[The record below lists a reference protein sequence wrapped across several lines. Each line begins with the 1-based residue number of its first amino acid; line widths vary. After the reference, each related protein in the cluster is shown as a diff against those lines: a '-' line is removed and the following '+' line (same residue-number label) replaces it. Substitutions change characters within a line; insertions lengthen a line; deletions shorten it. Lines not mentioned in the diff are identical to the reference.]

1 MSTRPRKPQ
10 RGRPRGARSFDPDVA
25 AAFGNVVKEARLAAG
40 ISQEALA
47 YMTSVE
53 RSYFGRIER
62 GESQPTLFV
71 VLKVAA
77 ALGVEGG
84 ALVSLVETDL
94 ARRLTP
100 KRHARRP

>member
-10 RGRPRGARSFDPDVA
+10 RGRPRGARSFDPGSA
-25 AAFGNVVKEARLAAG
+25 AAFGSVVREARQEAG

-47 YMTSVE
+47 YMTNVE

-71 VLKVAA
+71 VFKVAA
-77 ALGVEGG
+77 ALGIEAGQLVTMVE
-84 ALVSLVETDL
+84 
-94 ARRLTP
+94 RRLSE
-100 KRHARRP
+100 

>member
-25 AAFGNVVKEARLAAG
+25 AAFGIAVKEARLAAG

-47 YMTSVE
+47 YMANVE
-53 RSYFGRIER
+53 RSFFGRIER

-71 VLKVAA
+71 VLKVAY
-77 ALGVEGG
+77 ALGFDGG
-84 ALVSLVETDL
+84 ALVSLVESEL
-94 ARRLTP
+94 ARRAAS
-100 KRHARRP
+100 KGSARRA